1 MQHSIN
7 NGYTKTIPHID
18 FRSVVIFYEAQK
30 KQKGTKTMR
39 KSKAVIITL
48 FSIWCVTMNISQA
61 ANSPGGISEEEIKKI
76 QEAMPVKAVVEPAG
90 PRKLLVFNLCGP
102 GGYRHSS
109 IPYWDKV
116 LEIMAQKT
124 GAFSVEISNDVNVF
138 NADNLKQYD
147 AVCFNNTT
155 TLPFSPK
162 KTPELCKS
170 LMDFVK
176 GGKGIVGIHAATDSF
191 YKEPFLWPEASQ
203 MMGGKFTGHPWT
215 GNGTWA
221 IKIDEPNHPL
231 MAPFKGKGFKIKDE
245 IYRTEPPLYSR
256 SKQLVLMS
264 LDMADETTQKT
275 AEKPTDEDTGI
286 SWIKS
291 WGQGRMFYCSLGH
304 NHAVTW
310 TAPVLEHYLRGIQFA
325 LGDLKV
331 DTKPKPETKG

>member
-1 MQHSIN
+1 
-7 NGYTKTIPHID
+7 
-18 FRSVVIFYEAQK
+18 
-30 KQKGTKTMR
+30 MR
-39 KSKAVIITL
+39 KSKAVIVTL

-76 QEAMPVKAVVEPAG
+76 QEAMPVEAVVEPAG

-102 GGYRHSS
+102 DGYRHSS
-109 IPYWDKV
+109 IPYWDKA

-138 NADNLKQYD
+138 KADNLKQYD

-155 TLPFSPK
+155 TLPFSPD

-215 GNGTWA
+215 SDGTWA